1 MKARW
6 AGSIG
11 DQPIWSIE
19 SEIGDGL
26 TSPFQLVN
34 GVYSAR
40 RYVKG
45 RSILVSAMHPRYANL
60 RARIDAAIVEAKAD
74 MANKGGCND
83 H

>member
-11 DQPIWSIE
+11 DKPIWNIE
-19 SEIGDGL
+19 SEIGDGV

-40 RYVKG
+40 RYVRG
-45 RSILVSAMHPRYANL
+45 RPILVSIMHPRYANL
-60 RARIDAAIVEAKAD
+60 RARIDAAIAEAKVGMD
-74 MANKGGCND
+74 SE
-83 H
+83 